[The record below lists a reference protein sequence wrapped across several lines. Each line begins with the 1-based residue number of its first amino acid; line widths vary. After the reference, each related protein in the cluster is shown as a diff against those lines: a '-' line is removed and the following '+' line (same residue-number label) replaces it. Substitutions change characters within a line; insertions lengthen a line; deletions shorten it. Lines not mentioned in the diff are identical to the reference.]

1 MRIEVR
7 NNNVEKAMRI
17 LKKKLTEDGFFNEL
31 REREYY
37 QSKGTKRR
45 RAKAAAKRRTERDL
59 KKVFPRES
67 WNKLH
72 LQIIYFGR
80 EYCPARG
87 HVLADCPICSWAAT
101 KKRMREEQSGSS
113 RG

>member
-37 QSKGTKRR
+37 TSKGEKRR
-45 RAKAAAKRRTERDL
+45 KERAAAARRQKRNLE
-59 KKVFPRES
+59 
-67 WNKLH
+67 
-72 LQIIYFGR
+72 
-80 EYCPARG
+80 
-87 HVLADCPICSWAAT
+87 
-101 KKRMREEQSGSS
+101 KRMAEQGY
-113 RG
+113 